1 MKNQSDKGLFFR
13 SEDIKIVMQEDLYP
27 EKFSSSIIIESP
39 LSFNILFLLSP
50 DIYLKTPDCG
60 SKFLFKKNQYI
71 LHYSSQE
78 NIVELWTERQEILK
92 YLQIQISYNYIV
104 NLINPE
110 YDKESAHILES
121 MIKNNFIFLHK
132 QTPPYMTVEMHMILK
147 EILGHPQKGV
157 MQKLFVE
164 AKIIK
169 FLILIFEQFNGKNIT
184 EETPEIPLM
193 IKKFVDEN
201 YHKNIKVEDIGKL
214 IGINQN
220 KIRKE
225 FKTQYNITVSDYIA
239 ELRMLRAKKLIINK
253 EILIKEIAIE
263 CGYEYVQNFTRAFKK
278 KFGVSPEKLR
288 MQ

>member
-147 EILGHPQKGV
+147 EILGHPQK
-157 MQKLFVE
+157 
-164 AKIIK
+164 
-169 FLILIFEQFNGKNIT
+169 
-184 EETPEIPLM
+184 
-193 IKKFVDEN
+193 
-201 YHKNIKVEDIGKL
+201 
-214 IGINQN
+214 
-220 KIRKE
+220 
-225 FKTQYNITVSDYIA
+225 
-239 ELRMLRAKKLIINK
+239 
-253 EILIKEIAIE
+253 
-263 CGYEYVQNFTRAFKK
+263 
-278 KFGVSPEKLR
+278 
-288 MQ
+288 